1 MKTARI
7 YLSALLLAVMFVVT
21 GCSDNTPA
29 APATPDVAAQTAPF
43 TDAELLGILAPL
55 LDPIL
60 EPVLDAP
67 LVDPLLSPL
76 LTPVLN
82 SLGLL
87 TTCEPMRAD
96 WSSKYIG
103 RDGGYIRVGPHI
115 LVIPRNALRRTTR
128 ITAYAPSSNVNR
140 VEFGPHGLDF
150 RKPALLSM
158 SYANCEVPRGRR
170 PGHIAYVEQDLTII
184 EMLDGETDAR
194 HELVS
199 SRLDHFSSYAI
210 AW

>member
-1 MKTARI
+1 MKTARM
-7 YLSALLLAVMFVVT
+7 YLSAALLAVMFVVT

-29 APATPDVAAQTAPF
+29 APATPEAAQQVAPF
-43 TDAELLGILAPL
+43 TDAELLGLLAPI

-67 LVDPLLSPL
+67 IVDPLLSPL

-82 SLGLL
+82 SLGLVVS
-87 TTCEPMRAD
+87 CESMRAD

-115 LVIPRNALRRTTR
+115 LVIPRNALRGWTR
-128 ITAYAPSSNVNR
+128 ITAYMPSDNVNR
-140 VEFGPHGLDF
+140 VQFGPHGLEF
-150 RKPALLSM
+150 NRPAVLSM
-158 SYANCEVPRGRR
+158 SYANCDVGNSA
-170 PGHIAYVEQDLTII
+170 PGHVAYVESDLSII
-184 EMLDGETDAR
+184 EMLDGVTTER
-194 HELVS
+194 LERVS
-199 SRLDHFSSYAI
+199 VPLDHFSSYAV